1 MRALKAIVI
10 GMGGLIVLA
19 VVLIGFGLYKK
30 SVEPGWKLFGSQ
42 VEDRQTPVAALAPG
56 VFDHVRLGLP
66 DGCFIVEARPDGR
79 RVYLQTGPE
88 PECEGI
94 IVIDIEDGRILGR
107 ITAR

>member
-10 GMGGLIVLA
+10 GMGGLILLA

-42 VEDRQTPVAALAPG
+42 IEVRQTSTEAPVPG
-56 VFDHVRLGLP
+56 VFDNIRLGLP
-66 DGCFIVEARPDGR
+66 NGCFIVEARPDGR

-94 IVIDIEDGRILGR
+94 IVIDVDDGRILGR